1 VRCVALILERCF
13 VNRLLHSISE
23 TTELLGVGRTLIYSL
38 IARGQLDRVKLG
50 NRAMVTRASIQR
62 LIDADGTGKRKTSAP
77 LV

>member
-1 VRCVALILERCF
+1 MSRSFLEGAF
-13 VNRLLHSISE
+13 VNRLLHSIPE

-38 IARGQLDRVKLG
+38 IARGELDRVKLG

-62 LIDADGTGKRKTSAP
+62 LIDADGTGKRNSGTP